1 MEHFYIYDNAMTEET
16 WSVKDA
22 KESEYGKVISL
33 MEEYGRVLAH
43 DAEPSKIKGAK
54 RKILKGGYDNP
65 YFKKVANDEVVEL
78 MKWVDALSD

>member
-22 KESEYGKVISL
+22 KESEYGKVLSL

-43 DAEPSKIKGAK
+43 
-54 RKILKGGYDNP
+54 
-65 YFKKVANDEVVEL
+65 DEVVEL